1 MNFEPNWIFHVF
13 WAVFGHD
20 DDQSF
25 KIEENISNR
34 VRKLKTILNA
44 FTCTLLVEM
53 MDSSESE

>member
-1 MNFEPNWIFHVF
+1 MFSELFL
-13 WAVFGHD
+13 GMMT
-20 DDQSF
+20 DQSF

-34 VRKLKTILNA
+34 VRKLKTILNS

>member
-1 MNFEPNWIFHVF
+1 MNFEPNRIFHVF
-13 WAVFGHD
+13 RAVFGHE

-34 VRKLKTILNA
+34 VRKLKTILNS